1 MEKVYTPKLTSLKLD
16 QRKSRISEI
25 LDHFGGF
32 KLIPAIYLREVSLGV
47 YQKTGN
53 SIFYSHVE
61 IDHFWKKKVRI
72 L

>member
-47 YQKTGN
+47 YQKT
-53 SIFYSHVE
+53 
-61 IDHFWKKKVRI
+61 
-72 L
+72 